1 MDKEKR
7 VLNDFSFVLGG
18 TKRLLSYW
26 AGNHDYKLYVFEREF
41 VFPIKDVQINP
52 STNPPGRFDLRTD

>member
-26 AGNHDYKLYVFEREF
+26 AGNHDYKL
-41 VFPIKDVQINP
+41 
-52 STNPPGRFDLRTD
+52 